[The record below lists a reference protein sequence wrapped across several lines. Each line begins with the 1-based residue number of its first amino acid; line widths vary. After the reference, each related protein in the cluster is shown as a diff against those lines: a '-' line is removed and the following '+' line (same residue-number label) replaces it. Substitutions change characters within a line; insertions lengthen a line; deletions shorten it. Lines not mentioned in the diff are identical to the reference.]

1 MEAQRAPKVAAVQ
14 MATGTNVSANL
25 AEAARHIAHAAAEAA
40 ALVVLPEFFALMGNS
55 DEELLAI
62 SETPG
67 RGSIQSFLANQARQH
82 QVWIVGGTI
91 PLIAR
96 SPGKLRAACLVFDD
110 RGRPVARY
118 DKIHLFDVTVEGDS
132 KRVFQESRTME
143 AGDEVVVVDTP
154 IGRLGL
160 AVCYD
165 LRFPEL
171 FRSLAQKGAEI
182 LAVPSA
188 FTAVTGK
195 VHWEVLLRARAI
207 ENLCYV
213 VAPAQG
219 GYHVNGRETHGDSMI
234 VDPWGSVL
242 ARLTKGSGVVTHALD
257 RDHIAA
263 LRRRFPA
270 LDHVK
275 LKVEMS

>member
-67 RGSIQSFLANQARQH
+67 RGPIQSFLANQARQH

-171 FRSLAQKGAEI
+171 LRSLAQKGAEI

>member
-67 RGSIQSFLANQARQH
+67 RGPIQSFLANQARQH

-263 LRRRFPA
+263 LRRTFPA

>member
-67 RGSIQSFLANQARQH
+67 RGPIQSFLANQARQH